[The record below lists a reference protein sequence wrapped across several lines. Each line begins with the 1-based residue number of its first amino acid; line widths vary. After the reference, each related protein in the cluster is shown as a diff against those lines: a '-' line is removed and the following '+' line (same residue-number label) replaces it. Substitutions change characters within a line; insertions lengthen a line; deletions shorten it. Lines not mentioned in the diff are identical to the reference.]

1 MERMKAVVYHK
12 KGKPDQLIY
21 SDVEKPQPKDN
32 QVLIKIVAS
41 SVNAADYRSMKM
53 GIIPKGKIFGADV
66 AGKIESV
73 GRNIQQFK
81 QGDEVI
87 GELSNCGFG
96 GFAQYVAAPEN
107 ALVLKPAGLS
117 FEAAAALPLAAVTAL
132 RALRDKGNIKKG
144 QKVLIVGSSGGVGTY
159 AVQLAKYF
167 GAEVTAV
174 CSARNAEQTKMLGA
188 DIIVDYTKQDFTKGN
203 QRYDLIIAVNGNYPL
218 SAYKRLLN
226 KNGIY
231 VMVGGA
237 MTQIIKSLLLGR
249 LMSFGSKKMLT
260 LSAKSNQKDMEMIVK
275 LAADGKIRPV
285 IESRYPL
292 DKAAEAMKYV
302 SNGHARGKV
311 VINVVGNS

>member
-41 SVNAADYRSMKM
+41 SVNAADYRSMKL

-218 SAYKRLLN
+218 SAYKQLLN

-275 LAADGKIRPV
+275 MAADGKIRPV

>member
-1 MERMKAVVYHK
+1 MERMKAEVYHK

-81 QGDEVI
+81 AGDEVI

-117 FEAAAALPLAAVTAL
+117 FEEAAALPLAAVTAL

-144 QKVLIVGSSGGVGTY
+144 QQVLIVGSSGGVGTY

-275 LAADGKIRPV
+275 MAADGKIRPV